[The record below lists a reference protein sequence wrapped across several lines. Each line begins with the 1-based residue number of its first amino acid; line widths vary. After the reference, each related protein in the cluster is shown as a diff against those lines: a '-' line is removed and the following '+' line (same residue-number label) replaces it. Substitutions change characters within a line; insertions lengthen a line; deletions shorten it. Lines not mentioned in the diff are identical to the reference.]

1 MFTSVRVVSFQRLS
15 WASWTP
21 WQSIK
26 IHSPQFVSFRRT
38 STQERTLEM
47 IDERVVFYISLC
59 ASLFLLGKEK
69 ARPRFFFVA
78 LSTNIDIS
86 KRWTHRTTL
95 SDRIRWRKDGGGG
108 LQGRQGARASAQYH
122 RLEGDPPPSPFAR
135 MHLYS
140 FPPSRSLPSPP
151 RPDRPTKFP
160 LALGNTNALLSLL
173 LLLLCRIPSAL
184 ENNTPP
190 SLLRSFHSVSRV
202 SFFLV
207 VLLFRTPFPS
217 SPSSNYFIGYEVR
230 GARGWIWLKFG
241 WNRIEVFEIESNNR
255 VAKILLIFF
264 FFFFCIVARI

>member
-69 ARPRFFFVA
+69 ARPRFFFCSIEHKHWYLETVDASNDLERSNTVA
-78 LSTNIDIS
+78 QG
-86 KRWTHRTTL
+86 
-95 SDRIRWRKDGGGG
+95 WRRG
-108 LQGRQGARASAQYH
+108 LQGRQDARASAQYH

-160 LALGNTNALLSLL
+160 LALGNTNALLSLPL

-190 SLLRSFHSVSRV
+190 SLLRSFHPVSRV

-217 SPSSNYFIGYEVR
+217 SPFSNYFIGYEVC

-241 WNRIEVFEIESNNR
+241 WNRIEVFEIESGGG
-255 VAKILLIFF
+255 
-264 FFFFCIVARI
+264 